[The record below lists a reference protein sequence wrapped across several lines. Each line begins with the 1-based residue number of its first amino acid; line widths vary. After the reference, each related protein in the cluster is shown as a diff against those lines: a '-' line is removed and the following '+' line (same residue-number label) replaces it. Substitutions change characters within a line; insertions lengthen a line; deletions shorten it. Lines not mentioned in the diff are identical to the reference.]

1 MSRDA
6 ILRFPF
12 FFHPSWNTTKLTNQ
26 LSNSSRF
33 RAGKF
38 RLPPR
43 YTCRRIHGLPE
54 RWPGF
59 LVRRRRR
66 HLIDPRPRI
75 SGARRGEGSGGGFI
89 HAAARWKGGGRRIYL
104 GRAGPLSARDV
115 RACTQL
121 SRGSRRLSPRSSH
134 ELETESGRGEWRSE
148 GGREGGGPW
157 GLMNDA
163 GGWPRPR

>member
-6 ILRFPF
+6 ILRFSF

-26 LSNSSRF
+26 RLVSRREIPF
-33 RAGKF
+33 TTEI
-38 RLPPR
+38 PVVVS
-43 YTCRRIHGLPE
+43 T
-54 RWPGF
+54 GF
-59 LVRRRRR
+59 LN
-66 HLIDPRPRI
+66 
-75 SGARRGEGSGGGFI
+75 GGQASLF
-89 HAAARWKGGGRRIYL
+89 AAAAATLSILVQGSLVQGAGRGAGADSFMPLRGGRGGGRRIYL

-134 ELETESGRGEWRSE
+134 ELETESGRGEWRRE